1 MMPLR
6 KIAATTL
13 VAVSLALT
21 CAIPPA
27 RASSF
32 STDNSDLW
40 WNPAE
45 SGWGLQLI
53 QRADIIFVTLYLY
66 NTNGAPTWYAAVLSY
81 NSPMNWTGDLMQLS
95 GPWFGTEPFDPAAV
109 GVNKVGSLSF
119 VPTSVADGTLSY
131 SINGVSVSKH
141 IERMTLRYDD
151 YSGNYIGMLA
161 YAAEGCP
168 NPGDRG
174 LYTQLAD
181 RDLAVARATETITP
195 TALSPADARDLG
207 RPAGSLALLQPPGQ
221 LHGRR
226 RPGHRRPR
234 PAARRQR
241 RHQRQPFCGPAR
253 GQLHP
258 RRAAARRP
266 VLTCG
271 GVRSGRGVGRA
282 ASVGRAAATGMVPA

>member
-1 MMPLR
+1 MMPWK
-6 KIAATTL
+6 KIAATAF

-21 CAIPPA
+21 SAAPPA
-27 RASSF
+27 SASSF

-66 NTNGAPTWYAAVLSY
+66 NTNGQPTWYAAVLNY
-81 NSPMNWTGDLMQLS
+81 NSPMNWTGDLMQMS
-95 GPWFGTEPFDPAAV
+95 GPWFGTQPFNPAAV

-119 VPTSVADGTLSY
+119 IPTSVTDGMLSY

-174 LYTQLAD
+174 LFNNRIDFSIAQSGATLSMISQQQGTVAVCSATGAYGQDGQFGNTTQVTGSCTDGSGAGG
-181 RDLAVARATETITP
+181 VTSYYQMNVTPSGITMNF
-195 TALSPADARDLG
+195 TAPSSNLG
-207 RPAGSLALLQPPGQ
+207 SKGCTLNGSLVGI
-221 LHGRR
+221 
-226 RPGHRRPR
+226 
-234 PAARRQR
+234 RQ
-241 RHQRQPFCGPAR
+241 
-253 GQLHP
+253 
-258 RRAAARRP
+258 
-266 VLTCG
+266 
-271 GVRSGRGVGRA
+271 
-282 ASVGRAAATGMVPA
+282 